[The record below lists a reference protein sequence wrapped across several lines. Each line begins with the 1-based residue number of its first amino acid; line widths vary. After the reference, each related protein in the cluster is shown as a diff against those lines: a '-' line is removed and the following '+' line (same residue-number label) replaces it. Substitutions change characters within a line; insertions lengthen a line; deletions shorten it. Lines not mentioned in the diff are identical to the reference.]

1 MPRAHQPTERRFLI
15 LLARNIL
22 ESFSTDPIRYL
33 HEMKNRQE
41 GPRLEGTGTARVI
54 NQLGK
59 LGEQRMAS
67 AKGMGMRDVK
77 EGEFKCLH
85 FTYAIGE

>member
-22 ESFSTDPIRYL
+22 ESFSSTDPIRYL

-41 GPRLEGTGTARVI
+41 GPRLEGTGTVR
-54 NQLGK
+54 
-59 LGEQRMAS
+59 
-67 AKGMGMRDVK
+67 
-77 EGEFKCLH
+77 
-85 FTYAIGE
+85 